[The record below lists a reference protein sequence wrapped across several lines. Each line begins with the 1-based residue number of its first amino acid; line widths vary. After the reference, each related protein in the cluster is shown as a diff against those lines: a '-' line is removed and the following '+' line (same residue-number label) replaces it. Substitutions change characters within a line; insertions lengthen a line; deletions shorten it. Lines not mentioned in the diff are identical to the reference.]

1 MAAATAALH
10 TALLDWADGDV
21 ERTRIVRVMT
31 DECGG
36 LWLREAA
43 AGRLRRWF
51 PVTDNEGMSDLM
63 VSPDIQ
69 GLRGAFYWG
78 RLSTGTR
85 VSPEYLALLS
95 IIS

>member
-10 TALLDWADGDV
+10 TALLEWADGDV
-21 ERTRIVRVMT
+21 ERTRIVRVLAG
-31 DECGG
+31 ECGG

-51 PVTDNEGMSDLM
+51 PTTDHEGMSDLQ
-63 VSPDIQ
+63 VAVDLE
-69 GLRGAFYWG
+69 GLRRAFYRGQIGGGQWE
-78 RLSTGTR
+78 TA
-85 VSPEYLALLS
+85 ALLS